1 MEPEFFSDRFSK
13 RAQIS
18 SFIKIRRVE
27 GELFHANGRA
37 DRRDEANFANVFK
50 NDPRN
55 NDSYSCYRLEHAGK
69 DLKSE
74 PLLSQN

>member
-1 MEPEFFSDRFSK
+1 MRT
-13 RAQIS
+13 
-18 SFIKIRRVE
+18 
-27 GELFHANGRA
+27 
-37 DRRDEANFANVFK
+37 DERTDVTKVIVTFRNFANVHK